1 MKAIKIIVS
10 ALAIVALTGCSTRS
24 VNSDNALAAY
34 AMFQSQPHEV
44 RNVSLK
50 GTNMTIT
57 ITGASELIVASAAAP
72 RHALPTN
79 PTTGEVLIKELAG
92 LGKFGFGA
100 WAVGKGFDKAGRGP
114 TVVNQPEPIIVQ
126 PSYAP
131 AL

>member
-72 RHALPTN
+72 RHALPQE
-79 PTTGEVLIKELAG
+79 PTVATTAINALSDIV
-92 LGKFGFGA
+92 KFGAGA
-100 WAVGKGFDKAGRGP
+100 WVLGKGFDTAGRGP